1 MIRLRLALVAA
12 TILCCTGTL
21 GAQTRMPDWSGQWEI
36 VGVTP
41 NASGGVQESFEQVLK
56 QMQWWPPNRPEVQ
69 ARLDQIAAAQLKSV
83 AAQDQGAEPVA
94 SGPTCTWGFPAV
106 MIDSPLMFEILPTPG
121 ETVLIF
127 SGREVRHV
135 YTDGREHTP
144 KDELWAT
151 PWGDSIGHWEGQT
164 LVIDT
169 IAVKSAAR
177 GASPD
182 FLPIIAFGGGGTA
195 GFRMKVVA
203 NLSSQARFVERIRM
217 VDNGHLEDQMTII
230 DPASLTAPWH
240 LSRTYRRV
248 ANVHRMV
255 YEDCEGEDRNP
266 IVNGHYTIV
275 PPPSHTLG
283 STPAP
288 TNAPAGQV
296 TAPN

>member
-1 MIRLRLALVAA
+1 
-12 TILCCTGTL
+12 
-21 GAQTRMPDWSGQWEI
+21 MPDWSGQWEI

-41 NASGGVQESFEQVLK
+41 NASGGLQESFEQVLK
-56 QMQWWPPNRPEVQ
+56 EMQWSPPNKPEVQ
-69 ARLDQIAAAQLKSV
+69 ARLDQIAAAMMKSFE
-83 AAQDQGAEPVA
+83 AQDQGAIPPA
-94 SGPTCTWGFPAV
+94 NGPTCTWGFPAV
-106 MIDSPLMFEILPTPG
+106 MIDSPLMFEILPTRE

-151 PWGDSIGHWEGQT
+151 PWGDSIGHWEGDT
-164 LVIDT
+164 LVVDT

-177 GASPD
+177 GAAPD
-182 FLPIIAFGGGGTA
+182 LLPVIAFGGGGTA
-195 GFRMKVVA
+195 GYRMRIVA

-217 VDNGHLEDQMTII
+217 ADKGHLEDRITII
-230 DPASLTAPWH
+230 DPASLAGPWH

-275 PPPSHTLG
+275 PPPTHSFG

-288 TNAPAGQV
+288 TNAPTGQA

>member
-1 MIRLRLALVAA
+1 MARRLALAA
-12 TILCCTGTL
+12 TLLLCYAATSR
-21 GAQTRMPDWSGQWEI
+21 AQTKMPDWSGQWEI

-41 NASGGVQESFEQVLK
+41 NASGGIQESYEQVLK
-56 QMQWWPPNRPEVQ
+56 EMQWSPPNKPEVQ
-69 ARLDQIAAAQLKSV
+69 AELDQIAAAQLKSV
-83 AAQDQGAEPVA
+83 AAQEHGAEPVV
-94 SGPTCTWGFPAV
+94 SGPTCTWGFPAI
-106 MIDSPLMFEILPTPG
+106 MIDSPLMFEILPTPE

-151 PWGDSIGHWEGQT
+151 PWGDSIGHWEGDT

-182 FLPIIAFGGGGTA
+182 FLPITAFGSGGPL
-195 GFRMKVVA
+195 GFRIKVVA
-203 NLSSQARFVERIRM
+203 NLSSEARFVERIRM
-217 VDNGHLEDQMTII
+217 VDKGHLEDKITII
-230 DPASLTAPWH
+230 DPASLTEPWH
-240 LSRTYRRV
+240 MSRTYRRV

-275 PPPSHTLG
+275 PPPSHSFG
-283 STPAP
+283 SAPAP
-288 TNAPAGQV
+288 TNAPAGQ
-296 TAPN
+296 TPASK

>member
-1 MIRLRLALVAA
+1 MARKLALAA
-12 TILCCTGTL
+12 TLLLCCAAGIQ
-21 GAQTRMPDWSGQWEI
+21 AQTKMPDWSGQWEI

-56 QMQWWPPNRPEVQ
+56 EMQWSPPNKPEVQ
-69 ARLDQIAAAQLKSV
+69 ATLDQMAAPLKSS
-83 AAQDQGAEPVA
+83 QDQGAGPLA
-94 SGPTCTWGFPAV
+94 SGPTCTWGFPAI
-106 MIDSPLMFEILPTPG
+106 MIDSPLMFEILPTPE

-151 PWGDSIGHWEGQT
+151 PWGDSIGHWEGDA
-164 LVIDT
+164 LVVDT

-182 FLPIIAFGGGGTA
+182 FLPITAFGGGGPA

-217 VDNGHLEDQMTII
+217 VDKGHLEDQITII
-230 DPASLTAPWH
+230 DPATLTEPWH
-240 LSRTYRRV
+240 LSRTYHRV
-248 ANVHRMV
+248 ANVRRMV

-275 PPPSHTLG
+275 PPPTHSFG
-283 STPAP
+283 SAPAP
-288 TNAPAGQV
+288 ANAPAGQ
-296 TAPN
+296 TPATK